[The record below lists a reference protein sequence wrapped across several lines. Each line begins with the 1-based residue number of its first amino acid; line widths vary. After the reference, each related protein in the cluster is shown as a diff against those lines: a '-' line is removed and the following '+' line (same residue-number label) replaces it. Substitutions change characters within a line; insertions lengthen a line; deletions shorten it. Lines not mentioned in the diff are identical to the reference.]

1 MNPIFFGQTVPI
13 ITVTLFGKQ
22 KKLFQW
28 LYSESPVKNKIVLN
42 DRWAKF
48 TDGKKHGDYYTR
60 EYSNR
65 NMPEDKPW
73 EECRGMGFSF
83 SYNQNE
89 DIERLFQPTR
99 INTYFS

>member
-1 MNPIFFGQTVPI
+1 MNPIFFGQTVLI

-22 KKLFQW
+22 KLFQW

-65 NMPEDKPW
+65 NMPEDKPLG
-73 EECRGMGFSF
+73 RMSVHGILSLIIKMK
-83 SYNQNE
+83 
-89 DIERLFQPTR
+89 I
-99 INTYFS
+99 